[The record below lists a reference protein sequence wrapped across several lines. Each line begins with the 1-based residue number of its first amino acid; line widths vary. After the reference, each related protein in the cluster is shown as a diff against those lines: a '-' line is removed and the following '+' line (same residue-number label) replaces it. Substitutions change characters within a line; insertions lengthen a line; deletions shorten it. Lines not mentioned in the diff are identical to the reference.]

1 MMFSFQ
7 RQQNELNLLK
17 NKTKLVVNKFVVNDE
32 IQCESDSLVKQWS
45 ELEKTISYRILS
57 MKEIGDKWKSVEDV
71 HRNTEIEFTRM
82 KDTLAHVEQ
91 VITSKNQLLESLATL
106 NVSIYVFGTFLK
118 CYDFK
123 F

>member
-7 RQQNELNLLK
+7 RQQNELDLLK

-118 CYDFK
+118 
-123 F
+123 